1 MRHVFFLAAL
11 AGIAVSA
18 IAAMAPAE
26 AAYHLIR
33 WQDSGFCQVWD
44 ENIGT
49 VPYPANYTV
58 IEGSVVPTFGD
69 ALVFKDNMLR
79 SGTCA
84 F

>member
-11 AGIAVSA
+11 AGIAVTA
-18 IAAMAPAE
+18 IAATSPAV

-33 WQDSGFCQVWD
+33 WQDSGFCQIWD
-44 ENIGT
+44 ENIPT
-49 VPYPANYTV
+49 VPFPSNYTV
-58 IEGSVVPTFGD
+58 VQGSVTPTFGD
-69 ALVFKDNMLR
+69 ALMMKDGMMR

>member
-11 AGIAVSA
+11 ATIAVAA
-18 IAAMAPAE
+18 IAVTSPAD

-33 WQDSGFCQVWD
+33 WQDSGFCQIWD
-44 ENIGT
+44 ENIPT
-49 VPYPANYTV
+49 VPYPSNYTV
-58 IEGSVVPTFGD
+58 IERSVAPTFGD
-69 ALVFKDNMLR
+69 ALMLKDGMMR

>member
-1 MRHVFFLAAL
+1 MRHVFFLATL
-11 AGIAVSA
+11 AGVAVSA
-18 IAAMAPAE
+18 IAATSPAA

-44 ENIGT
+44 ENVGT

-58 IEGSVVPTFGD
+58 IENSVVPTFGD
-69 ALVFKDNMLR
+69 ALVVKDGLLR